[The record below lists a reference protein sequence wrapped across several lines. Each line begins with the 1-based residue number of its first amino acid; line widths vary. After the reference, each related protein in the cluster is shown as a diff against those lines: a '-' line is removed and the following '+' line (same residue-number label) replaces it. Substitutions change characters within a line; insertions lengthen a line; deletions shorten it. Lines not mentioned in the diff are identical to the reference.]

1 MYKRVIRYAGRQ
13 SLRSLSLLLAVCV
26 VSFML
31 IVSSP
36 IDPVEAYLGPD
47 KNVSEAQ
54 RQSIVEHWGLD
65 KTPVERFC
73 IWFDN
78 LLHGDLGESI
88 TYRQPV
94 ARVIGER
101 FVASLWLMMT
111 AWVFSGVL
119 GFLLGVL
126 AGVYEDSWF
135 DKILKAFC
143 LILASAPAFWIG
155 ILLLSVFAV
164 QLQWFPMG
172 MSVPLGKLAA
182 EVTFGDR
189 IKHLILPAFTLG
201 ITGISNIAMHTREKM
216 IAIRQSE
223 YMLFAKARGET
234 RWQAVWRHGLRNVAL
249 PAITI
254 QFASFSELFGGSLLA
269 EQVFSYPGLGNA
281 TVSAA
286 TKGDVP
292 LLLALAVCSAAFV
305 FTGNTI
311 ANLLYGVLDPRIREG
326 EVSNHG

>member
-1 MYKRVIRYAGRQ
+1 
-13 SLRSLSLLLAVCV
+13 
-26 VSFML
+26 
-31 IVSSP
+31 
-36 IDPVEAYLGPD
+36 
-47 KNVSEAQ
+47 
-54 RQSIVEHWGLD
+54 
-65 KTPVERFC
+65 
-73 IWFDN
+73 
-78 LLHGDLGESI
+78 
-88 TYRQPV
+88 
-94 ARVIGER
+94 
-101 FVASLWLMMT
+101 
-111 AWVFSGVL
+111 
-119 GFLLGVL
+119 
-126 AGVYEDSWF
+126 
-135 DKILKAFC
+135 
-143 LILASAPAFWIG
+143 
-155 ILLLSVFAV
+155 
-164 QLQWFPMG
+164 
-172 MSVPLGKLAA
+172 
-182 EVTFGDR
+182 
-189 IKHLILPAFTLG
+189 
-201 ITGISNIAMHTREKM
+201 M